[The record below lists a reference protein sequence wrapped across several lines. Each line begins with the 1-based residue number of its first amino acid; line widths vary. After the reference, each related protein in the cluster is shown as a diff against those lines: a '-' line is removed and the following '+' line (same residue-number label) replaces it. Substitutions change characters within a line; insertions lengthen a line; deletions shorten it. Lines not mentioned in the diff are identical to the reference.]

1 MIFSIQSKD
10 KSCLINVFI
19 QSNSWSGL
27 SIKSPFS
34 YPKTTII
41 VVFEG
46 VSKLQFS
53 DRTYP
58 LHLSLSSLE
67 KAKTTVAASVDNL
80 FDETNLVTQTGVD
93 GFKLEYLN
101 IGEEAVTE
109 FVNDMG
115 LMQDLKRMV

>member
-1 MIFSIQSKD
+1 
-10 KSCLINVFI
+10 
-19 QSNSWSGL
+19 
-27 SIKSPFS
+27 
-34 YPKTTII
+34 
-41 VVFEG
+41 
-46 VSKLQFS
+46 
-53 DRTYP
+53 
-58 LHLSLSSLE
+58 LSLSSLE

-115 LMQDLKRMV
+115 LMQDLKRMVRFETI